1 MVAKA
6 EMDSVKVVL
15 GEQSLRERE
24 RDKRINELEKRQRIW
39 DDFLDVP
46 EFKEEFL
53 RVLKKIEKKEKGN

>member
-24 RDKRINELEKRQRIW
+24 RDKRIEELEKQFSW
-39 DDFLDVP
+39 LADPEKSDFVKRSV
-46 EFKEEFL
+46 EHYIAY
-53 RVLKKIEKKEKGN
+53 LKKKEKGN